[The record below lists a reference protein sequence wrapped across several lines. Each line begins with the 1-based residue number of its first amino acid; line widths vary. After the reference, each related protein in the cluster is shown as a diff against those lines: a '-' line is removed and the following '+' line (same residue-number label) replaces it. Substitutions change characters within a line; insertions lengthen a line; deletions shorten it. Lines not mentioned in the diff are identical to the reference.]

1 MAQNSLEQAKCAEYL
16 QLTQDEQPLEEYV
29 RGLKSPVSLV
39 VTEGFE
45 ERSLGILKNFAAS
58 AVNAAS
64 VIVSRYALNL
74 DLNRKFRHEFETLAR
89 TLSPDNCFFLENYNN
104 GLWLREAL
112 LRVNTEDVV
121 VDITGLSNRSLFA
134 ALDVAAQSNHRVFLA
149 YSEPERYWPK
159 REDLIELKKQLG
171 RRSLEEL
178 VDKAE
183 WLFGYEHHVELVE
196 GHEGYD
202 SPGQGPAL
210 VAFLPFKSARLAAVL
225 GQESYSEMLFI
236 AGRPRLDENFW
247 RLEAVKEINRF
258 LTKDWPVVE
267 ISTFSFRKTIDQMSN
282 LLLSDPGLLQR
293 YDVHL
298 AILGS
303 KLQTVGCWAISSLLR
318 SVTVVTSRPEKYFPE
333 SFSEGIGASSIF
345 ELVPPQDVSV

>member
-1 MAQNSLEQAKCAEYL
+1 MEPNSLEQAKCTKYL
-16 QLTQDEQPLEEYV
+16 QLTEDEQPVDEYL
-29 RGLKSPVSLV
+29 RRLKSPVSLV
-39 VTEGFE
+39 LTEGFE
-45 ERSLGILKNFAAS
+45 ERSLGILKAFTAS
-58 AVNAAS
+58 AVSADS
-64 VIVSRYALNL
+64 IIVSRYALNL
-74 DLNRKFRHEFETLAR
+74 DLNRKFRDQFETFAR
-89 TLSPDNCFFLENYNN
+89 MLSPDNCFVLKNYND

-121 VDITGLSNRSLFA
+121 IDITGLSNRSLFG
-134 ALDVAAQSNHRVFLA
+134 ALDIAAQSNHRVFLA
-149 YSEPERYWPK
+149 YTEPERYWPK
-159 REDLIELKKQLG
+159 QEDLIELKKQLG
-171 RRSLEEL
+171 KKSLEEL

-210 VAFLPFKSARLAAVL
+210 IAFLPFKSARLAAIL

-236 AGRPRLDENFW
+236 AGKPRLKENSW
-247 RLEAVKEINRF
+247 RFEAVKEINRF
-258 LTKDWPVVE
+258 LTRDWPVVE
-267 ISTFSFRKTIDQMSN
+267 MSTFSYRKTIHHVSN
-282 LLLSDPGLLQR
+282 LLLSNPGLLQR

-303 KLQTVGCWAISSLLR
+303 KLQTVGCWAISSLLT

-333 SFSEGIGASSIF
+333 SFSEGIGVSWIF
-345 ELVPPQDVSV
+345 ELVRPRGS